1 MMLMTHSALGER
13 RSSPGHEALITFP
26 EELSIFN
33 RTKRADTMKHD
44 YAKRDTRINDVPGTH
59 TRHYSLG
66 VAHCARAPV
75 TLTPADRRCAR
86 VGWCMM

>member
-33 RTKRADTMKHD
+33 RTKRADTMITLSATH
-44 YAKRDTRINDVPGTH
+44 INDVPGTH
-59 TRHYSLG
+59 TRHGSG
-66 VAHCARAPV
+66 
-75 TLTPADRRCAR
+75 TLCTSSSDADA
-86 VGWCMM
+86 G

>member
-44 YAKRDTRINDVPGTH
+44 YAKRDTRISTMCRARTH
-59 TRHYSLG
+59 ATTVWEWHTVHELQ
-66 VAHCARAPV
+66 
-75 TLTPADRRCAR
+75 
-86 VGWCMM
+86 

>member
-1 MMLMTHSALGER
+1 MMLRTHSALGER

-33 RTKRADTMKHD
+33 RTKRADTMITLE
-44 YAKRDTRINDVPGTH
+44 RDTRINNVPGTTH

-66 VAHCARAPV
+66 VAHCARA
-75 TLTPADRRCAR
+75 TSSSDADA
-86 VGWCMM
+86 G